1 MLCFIHILPLQYLKI
16 HIELDFEDIEFY
28 RKLDFIKIEFQN
40 MSILLITL
48 EREVYCYIVLKLR
61 IFTHFSS
68 MGM

>member
-48 EREVYCYIVLKLR
+48 EREVYHYMVLKLR